1 MESLH
6 RTALKGGGTE
16 TREYDLLGP
25 VAAEYIHIE
34 IADFALA
41 VEVCVCVCEYEIES
55 GYALYSCF
63 RHAVHS

>member
-1 MESLH
+1 MSAPYSRCLPLVESLH

-16 TREYDLLGP
+16 TRKYGLLGP

-41 VEVCVCVCEYEIES
+41 VEVCVCVCV
-55 GYALYSCF
+55 CM
-63 RHAVHS
+63 R